1 MKIDKVSISVIAPR
15 GSLVAFGQFQYGEMF
30 CGSVGIHLRTDGH
43 LNLSFP
49 SRKVVEKNIQHYF
62 PLTEE
67 LKQEL
72 TKAFEEKAKEIKLL
86 SYEE

>member
-1 MKIDKVSISVIAPR
+1 MKIDKVSISVIAQR
-15 GSLVAFGQFQYGEMF
+15 GSLIAFGQFQYGDMF
-30 CGSVGIHLRTDGH
+30 CGSIGIHLKADGH

-49 SRKVVEKNIQHYF
+49 SRKLADKNIQHYF

-86 SYEE
+86 DYEE